1 MEGGVQPFF
10 VNTLLEG
17 AGLFIWPLGVCSL
30 LVVFLVIERA
40 VALMPGKVAP
50 KAVLKLVR
58 EGRAKELTSEAADS
72 SAGRLVLRWK
82 EGSTGEVLK
91 AHARAEIV
99 RLQRGFFLIDSV
111 VAAAPLLG
119 LLGTVTG
126 LATLF
131 PDHGLPDSQTLT
143 RGVGLALSTT
153 MIGLCIA
160 IPALIGANW
169 LGRRVE
175 VLSSRLDVLVEGLE
189 KNPR

>member
-1 MEGGVQPFF
+1 LG

-30 LVVFLVIERA
+30 LVVFLLIERSL
-40 VALMPGKVAP
+40 ALIPSRVAP
-50 KAVLKLVR
+50 ELVLRAVR
-58 EGRAKELTSEAADS
+58 EGRARELGADAADS

-82 EGSTGEVLK
+82 EGASGEVLK
-91 AHARAEIV
+91 AYARAELV

-160 IPALIGANW
+160 IPALVGANW
-169 LGRRVE
+169 LGRRLE
-175 VLSSRLDVLVEGLE
+175 LISSRLDVLVETLE
-189 KNPR
+189 GSAR